1 LTRAEIAEFAEK
13 VEKEPFKREAQK
25 TLAYLVTSLVHG
37 TEATDQAVAASEA
50 LFGKGDFAAL
60 DEATLESVIA
70 ELPSAKLSE
79 DRLDMISVLTELGF
93 AKSNSEARRILKEG
107 GASVNGVKVQGEDA
121 AISKD
126 DLLHGRFAMVRRGKK
141 NQGAV
146 ELV

>member
-1 LTRAEIAEFAEK
+1 M
-13 VEKEPFKREAQK
+13 
-25 TLAYLVTSLVHG
+25 
-37 TEATDQAVAASEA
+37 
-50 LFGKGDFAAL
+50 
-60 DEATLESVIA
+60 ESVVA

-121 AISKD
+121 TISKD